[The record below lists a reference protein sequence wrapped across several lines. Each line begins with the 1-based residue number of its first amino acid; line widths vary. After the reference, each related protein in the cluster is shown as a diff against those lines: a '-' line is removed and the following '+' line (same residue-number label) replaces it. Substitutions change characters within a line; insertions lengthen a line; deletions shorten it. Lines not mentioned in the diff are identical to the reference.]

1 MGMGLTGLDIV
12 VLLGVGAAAVL
23 GWMRGFV
30 TEVLSLMAWV
40 LVVIALK
47 VLHGPLTALLTG
59 VVGTS
64 TGAAVLAFALIAGI
78 AYFGGRI
85 LARAMGQRTKQS
97 ILGPLDRAVG
107 FGFGALKGLILA
119 SLAFLAV
126 VLVLDTI
133 DGGPK
138 QRPLWL
144 TKSRTYPLLNATS
157 AYVADFV
164 AKRRKG
170 APIFASDNGSDA
182 ADNAS
187 DAADAPDA
195 APTPRPRNSAAIKAH
210 RSRAAHD

>member
-1 MGMGLTGLDIV
+1 MGLSGLDIV
-12 VLLGVGAAAVL
+12 VLIGVGAAAAL
-23 GWMRGFV
+23 GWVRGFV

-47 VLHGPLTALLTG
+47 VIHGPATALLTG
-59 VVGTS
+59 IVGTS
-64 TGAAVLAFALIAGI
+64 SGAAVLAFALIAGI
-78 AYFGGRI
+78 AYFGGRM
-85 LARAMGQRTKQS
+85 LARALGARTKQS
-97 ILGPLDRAVG
+97 ILGPLDRAMG

-119 SLAFLAV
+119 SLAFLAMA
-126 VLVLDTI
+126 LVLDTI

-164 AKRRKG
+164 AKRRQG
-170 APIFASDNGSDA
+170 VPMFG

-187 DAADAPDA
+187 DGADNASAPADTLMTT
-195 APTPRPRNSAAIKAH
+195 PTPKPKPHKSRP
-210 RSRAAHD
+210 AHD

>member
-1 MGMGLTGLDIV
+1 MGLSGLDII
-12 VLLGVGAAAVL
+12 VLLGVAAAAAL
-23 GWMRGFV
+23 GWIRGFV

-47 VLHGPLTALLTG
+47 VLHGPLTGLLTG
-59 VVGTS
+59 IVGTS
-64 TGAAVLAFALIAGI
+64 SGAAVLAFVLIAGI
-78 AYFGGRI
+78 AYFGGRM
-85 LARAMGQRTKQS
+85 LARSMGKRTKQS

-119 SLAFLAV
+119 SLIFLAV

-138 QRPLWL
+138 QRPAWL
-144 TKSRTYPLLNATS
+144 TRSRTYPLLNATS

-170 APIFASDNGSDA
+170 APIFGSDNASDA

-187 DAADAPDA
+187 DPTDAPTA
-195 APTPRPRNSAAIKAH
+195 TPTPKPRSSTAKAH
-210 RSRAAHD
+210 GSRPGRD